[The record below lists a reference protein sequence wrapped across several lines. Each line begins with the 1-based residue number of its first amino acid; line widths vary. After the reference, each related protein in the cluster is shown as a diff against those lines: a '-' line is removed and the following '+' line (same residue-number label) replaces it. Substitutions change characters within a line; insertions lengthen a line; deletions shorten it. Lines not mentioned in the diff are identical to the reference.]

1 MNYFMIK
8 KGSDVRPLVSLFGEG
23 GLIIRVA
30 IYIYKYICIAFKLLR
45 NMYFAYSS
53 GLVNV
58 HYLSVNQGNLS
69 SKRINYVG
77 FLGAA
82 PVPKS

>member
-8 KGSDVRPLVSLFGEG
+8 KGSDVRPLVSLFGEI
-23 GLIIRVA
+23 GLIIRAA
-30 IYIYKYICIAFKLLR
+30 IYIYKYICIAFQLLR

-77 FLGAA
+77 FLGAT